1 MLRIGLTGGIGSGK
15 TTVASLF
22 AELGVPVIDADVLA
36 HALTKPGAPATAE
49 ILSVF
54 GPSVA
59 DNGGINRALLAQRV
73 FADPNARKQ
82 LEAILHP
89 RIRAAIHDLIQ
100 NIQAPY
106 CLLVIPLLLETQQQ
120 DLVDRILVVDSDE
133 QTRLSR
139 VQQRDGRPEAEIRKI
154 MQAQVG
160 RKERLAAADDCIF
173 NENGMDKLKARVRE
187 LHHKYLLLA
196 CTAPG
201 MSET

>member
-36 HALTKPGAPATAE
+36 HELTKPGEPATAE

-54 GPSVA
+54 GPGVA

-73 FADPNARKQ
+73 FGDPDARKQ

-89 RIRAAIHDLIQ
+89 RIRAAIHGLIQ

-106 CLLVIPLLLETQQQ
+106 CLLVIPLLVETQQQ
-120 DLVDRILVVDSDE
+120 DLVDRILVVDSED
-133 QTRLSR
+133 QIRLSR
-139 VQQRDGRPEAEIRKI
+139 VQQRDGRSEAEIRKI

-160 RKERLAAADDCIF
+160 RKERLAAADDRII
-173 NENGMDKLKARVRE
+173 NENGMDELKAQVRE
-187 LHHKYLLLA
+187 LHDKYLLLA

-201 MSET
+201 MS